1 MTNPKAKIIDDV
13 TRILSGASGTAQAMR
28 LEVEQVISAK
38 FDQMLS
44 EKGLVLREEFEVVRE
59 MAEKA
64 SAEVQ
69 ALKEEINSLKK

>member
-1 MTNPKAKIIDDV
+1 
-13 TRILSGASGTAQAMR
+13 MR

>member
-1 MTNPKAKIIDDV
+1 MTNPKAKIIEDV

-28 LEVEQVISAK
+28 QEVEQVISAK

-44 EKGLVLREEFEVVRE
+44 EKGLVLREEFEVVRD

-64 SAEVQ
+64 RDEVES
-69 ALKEEINSLKK
+69 LREEIKSLKK